1 MRKFYLV
8 LMLFLVPAIS
18 MAQGYN
24 RGKAQ
29 TWEFSVSGI
38 YQQADVASADG
49 GSSLVVDDDVGF
61 GFNVG
66 YNFSNNLNVSADFDF
81 LKPRYSA
88 VIVSE
93 PNPPD
98 GSMETTTIDHKMSQF
113 NARLKASYYFTEGP
127 LFPYIEA
134 GFGWTFLDSNVASG
148 PPTGFCWWHPWW
160 GYICESF
167 VDTFSSTEFSYGGA
181 LGIRYDLA
189 GNSFIKASYNLWV
202 LDTGSARADPELESF
217 RLEYGWLF

>member
-8 LMLFLVPAIS
+8 MTLFLVPAIS

-49 GSSLVVDDDVGF
+49 GSSLEVDDDVGF
-61 GFNVG
+61 GFNIG
-66 YNFSNNLNVSADFDF
+66 YNVSDRLNVSADFDF
-81 LKPRYSA
+81 LRPKYTA
-88 VIVSE
+88 VIVTE

-113 NARLKASYYFTEGP
+113 NARLKGAYYFTDGP
-127 LFPYIEA
+127 LLPYVEA

-148 PPTGFCWWHPWW
+148 PPQGFCWWHPWW

-167 VDTFSSTEFSYGGA
+167 IDTFSSTEFSYGGA
-181 LGIRYDLA
+181 LGIRYDMA

-202 LDTGSARADPELESF
+202 LDTGGSRAEPELETF
-217 RLEYGWLF
+217 RLEYGWRF

>member
-1 MRKFYLV
+1 MRKFFLV
-8 LMLFLVPAIS
+8 ITLFLVPAIS
-18 MAQGYN
+18 LAQGYN

-66 YNFSNNLNVSADFDF
+66 YNFSDHLVVSADFDF

-88 VIVSE
+88 VIITE

-98 GSMETTTIDHKMSQF
+98 GSMDTTTIDHKMSQF
-113 NARLKASYYFTEGP
+113 NGRLKASYSFTEGP
-127 LFPYIEA
+127 LYPYI
-134 GFGWTFLDSNVASG
+134 
-148 PPTGFCWWHPWW
+148 
-160 GYICESF
+160 
-167 VDTFSSTEFSYGGA
+167 
-181 LGIRYDLA
+181 
-189 GNSFIKASYNLWV
+189 
-202 LDTGSARADPELESF
+202 
-217 RLEYGWLF
+217 